1 MFAETFW
8 LLFIL
13 LIFLDLFFAAVR
25 GSVLNTRLPALMDMG
40 DQYAGQVQATL
51 ALLEKPRLR
60 TSLRMGVVTVHFALG
75 SMAAWFILHWLQPP
89 NFTLGILSAFLGALV
104 LLTLEH
110 LLEGLLLPHAELWAL
125 RLTGAARLVDW
136 LFSPFSSILV
146 RLLGSPIVLQQ
157 RLSPIT
163 EYELRNWVDQGTS
176 EGSLEQGE
184 RRMIYSIF
192 QFGETLCRE
201 IMVPRIDMLA
211 LEINTALEDALR
223 ALKDSG
229 HSRLPVYED
238 TIDNIVGVLY
248 AKDLLLVYPQEGQT
262 LASLRDMLRPAYFV
276 PEAKKVDELLDE
288 MQARR
293 IHIAIV
299 IDEYG
304 GVAGLVTLEDIV
316 EEIVGEIRDEYDQG
330 EEQLYTEIAPGEY
343 IFNARIDLDDFNE
356 IMGTHLDKDIA
367 DSLGGLIYG
376 LVGRI
381 PNGGETVEIEGLQL
395 KVEAISGR
403 RIRKVRARKIGT
415 PTTPGELTDNQE
427 GEPEGATP

>member
-13 LIFLDLFFAAVR
+13 LIFLDLLFAAIR

-40 DQYAGQVQATL
+40 DQYAGRVRATL

-60 TSLRMGVVTVHFALG
+60 TSLRLGVVTVHFALG
-75 SMAAWFILHWLQPP
+75 SMAAWIILHWLQRP
-89 NFTLGILSAFLGALV
+89 NFTLGIVFAFLGALV
-104 LLTLEH
+104 LLTVEH
-110 LLEGLLLPHAELWAL
+110 LFEGLLLPHAELWAL
-125 RLTGAARLVDW
+125 RLTGAARLIDW

-330 EEQLYTEIAPGEY
+330 EEQLYTEVAPGEY

-381 PNGGETVEIEGLQL
+381 PNGGETIEIEGLQL
-395 KVEAISGR
+395 TVEAISGR

-415 PTTPGELTDNQE
+415 PATPGEPADSQE